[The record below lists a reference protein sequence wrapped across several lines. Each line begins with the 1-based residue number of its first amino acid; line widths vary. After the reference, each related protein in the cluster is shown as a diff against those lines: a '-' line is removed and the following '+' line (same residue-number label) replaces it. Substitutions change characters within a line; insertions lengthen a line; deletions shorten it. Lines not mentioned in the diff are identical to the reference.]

1 MLACLLNESNK
12 IELRQV
18 PTPQLDKGDT
28 LVKMEACGI
37 CGTDLEKIDG
47 PLGPGGIL
55 GHEVSGTIQQAPE
68 DMKECAPGDSVV
80 ADHHGPC
87 YHCSSCLRGEP
98 TLCPHFKKTNI
109 HPSGIGESSRGA
121 TYDSA
126 S

>member
-18 PTPQLDKGDT
+18 PTPQLDKGDA

-47 PLGPGGIL
+47 RLGPGGII

-68 DMKECAPGDSVV
+68 DMKDYAPGDRVV
-80 ADHHGPC
+80 AHHHVPC
-87 YHCSSCLRGEP
+87 YKCSTCLRGDP
-98 TLCPHFKKTNI
+98 DMVA
-109 HPSGIGESSRGA
+109 R
-121 TYDSA
+121 
-126 S
+126 